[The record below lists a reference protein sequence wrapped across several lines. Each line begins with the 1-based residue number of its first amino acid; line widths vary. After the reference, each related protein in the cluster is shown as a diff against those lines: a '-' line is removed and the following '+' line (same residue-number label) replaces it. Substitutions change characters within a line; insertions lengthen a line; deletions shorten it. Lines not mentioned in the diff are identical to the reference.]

1 MKVGLFSS
9 YDYSHPGG
17 VINHVTHLAHHLQI
31 YGHNVKVIAPSFGK
45 VVPYFEQDVKSV
57 GLPLPIPYGGTTAR
71 IAMSPWLPYQV
82 KRVLDKENF
91 DIVHLHEPFIPM
103 IGLSALAQST
113 AVNVGTFHACHE
125 SSALYWLGQSVVRR
139 LGKKLHGKIAVS
151 KPALSYI
158 SKYLPAEYK
167 VIPNG
172 IDTGHYRPDG
182 PLRHEY
188 KDGKLNILFVGRLEE
203 RKGLEDLIYAC
214 SYVKRDFPGFRLI
227 VVGPGLKLRYRY
239 ELLAKKLIPDQIVF
253 TGFVP
258 FNMLADYY
266 RTADIFCAPA
276 TGGESFG
283 IVLLEAM
290 ASGTPVVATDIAGYS
305 SVVTHKFDGVLARA
319 TDRQSIADALLAL
332 IHDKQ
337 LRIRLMENGLA
348 TANKYG
354 WEHIS
359 RQVID
364 YYKSLL
370 NRFPESLPVD
380 TGVKIV

>member
-1 MKVGLFSS
+1 MKIGLFSS

-17 VINHVTHLAHHLQI
+17 VINHINCLAHQLQI
-31 YGHNVKVIAPSFGK
+31 CGHSVKIIAPAFGK
-45 VVPYFEQDVKSV
+45 VIPYFEQDVTSMGRPV
-57 GLPLPIPYGGTTAR
+57 PVPYGGTTAR
-71 IAMSPWLPYQV
+71 IAISPWLPYQV
-82 KRVLDKENF
+82 RRFLDKEKF

-103 IGLSALAQST
+103 LGLSALAQST
-113 AVNVGTFHACHE
+113 GVNVGTFHASHE
-125 SSALYWLGQSVVRR
+125 KSGLYRLSQPIMRR

-151 KPALSYI
+151 EPALAYI

-172 IDTGHYRPDG
+172 IDTSHYRPDG
-182 PLRHEY
+182 SMRQEY
-188 KDGKLNILFVGRLEE
+188 ADGKLNILFVGRLEE
-203 RKGLEDLIYAC
+203 RKGIEDLIHAC
-214 SYVKRDFPGFRLI
+214 SYVKTDFPNFRLI
-227 VVGPGLKLRYRY
+227 IVGPGIRLRHKY

-258 FNMLADYY
+258 FNLLAEYY

-283 IVLLEAM
+283 IILLEAM

-305 SVVTHKFDGVLARA
+305 SVITHKVDGILARA
-319 TDRQSIADALLAL
+319 SDRQSIAEAILAL
-332 IHDKQ
+332 IHDKA
-337 LRIRLMENGLA
+337 LRLRLTEKGLV

-354 WEHIS
+354 WDNIG
-359 RQVID
+359 RQVVD

-370 NRFPESLPVD
+370 N
-380 TGVKIV
+380 